1 MDKSQQF
8 MPWADDEEEEEQP
21 QSQARSYDCTFCKRG
36 FSNAQALGG
45 HMNLHR
51 KDRAKLKQ
59 PSIGDQEITSEVG
72 FAHQSSSSLRLE
84 LELLTDGHEK
94 RPTPSGFSWF
104 LPRDHEDQIF
114 KGQGSHEICPRQL
127 QLFDDSPSNRVEF
140 SVSDPQRTTMERKTK
155 LAGEGNE
162 PSTGKAVLD
171 LELRLG
177 HEP

>member
-8 MPWADDEEEEEQP
+8 MSWADEEEEEEQT

-59 PSIGDQEITSEVG
+59 PFIDNQEMITSEVG
-72 FAHQSSSSLRLE
+72 FLRQSSSSLRQE
-84 LELLTDGHEK
+84 LEQLTDDHEK
-94 RPTPSGFSWF
+94 RPPSGLSGF

-114 KGQGSHEICPRQL
+114 KGQDSHKICPRQL
-127 QLFDDSPSNRVEF
+127 QLFDDSPSNRVEL
-140 SVSDPQRTTMERKTK
+140 SVSNPQRTTMEWKTK
-155 LAGEGNE
+155 LGLEGDE
-162 PSTGKAVLD
+162 SSTGKELLD

>member
-8 MPWADDEEEEEQP
+8 MSWADEEEEEEQP

-59 PSIGDQEITSEVG
+59 PSIHDQEMITSEVG
-72 FAHQSSSSLRLE
+72 FLRQSSSSLRQE
-84 LELLTDGHEK
+84 LEQVADDHEK
-94 RPTPSGFSWF
+94 RPPSGFSWF
-104 LPRDHEDQIF
+104 LPRDHEDQFF
-114 KGQGSHEICPRQL
+114 KGQGSHEICPRKL
-127 QLFDDSPSNRVEF
+127 QFFDDSPTNRVEF
-140 SVSDPQRTTMERKTK
+140 CARNLQRTTMERKTE
-155 LAGEGNE
+155 LGREGDVS
-162 PSTGKAVLD
+162 STGKEVLD